1 MKNILVTGGAGF
13 IGSNYIKYMNN
24 VHPEYNIVNLDKIA
38 NDCNCENLRYVKDS
52 TNYKFINGNISDR
65 SFIFNLFEKEKFD
78 VVVNFASEHD
88 CYDNTEDKSEFIIT
102 NIIGTQALLD
112 ASKEYGVRRYHQVST
127 NDVYEDLES
136 ADEPCY
142 IASKIASEK
151 LVIAYEKE
159 YNLKSTISRH
169 GKVYDIESYCKSLD
183 DIIHNGIP
191 GEIYSI

>member
-1 MKNILVTGGAGF
+1 MKNILVTGGVGF
-13 IGSNYIKYMNN
+13 IGSNYIKYMSN

-38 NDCNCENLRYVKDS
+38 NDCNCDNLRYVKENA
-52 TNYKFINGNISDR
+52 NYKFINGNISDR

-78 VVVNFASEHD
+78 VVVNFASEHE
-88 CYDNTEDKSEFIIT
+88 CYNNVEDKSEFVIT

-127 NDVYEDLES
+127 NDVYEDLGS

-142 IASKIASEK
+142 IASKIASDK
-151 LVIAYEKE
+151 LVMAYEKE
-159 YNLKSTISRH
+159 YNLKSTISRN
-169 GKVYDIESYCKSLD
+169 GKVCDIESYCKSLD